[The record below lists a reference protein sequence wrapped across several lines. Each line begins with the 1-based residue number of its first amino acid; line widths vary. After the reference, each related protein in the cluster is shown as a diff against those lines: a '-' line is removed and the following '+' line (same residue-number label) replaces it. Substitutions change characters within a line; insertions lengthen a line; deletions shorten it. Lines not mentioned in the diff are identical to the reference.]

1 MAKQQQFLY
10 DYRDDHDGKNNGK
23 LTTTAIVLL
32 VISILLVAFSH
43 FVLIKQKEKFKK
55 EIPLLKENKQK
66 LEKEVEA
73 LDGNIKHN
81 EENNKKLARNAIIL
95 LVISILLFLFSHF
108 VLIKQ
113 GEKFKQEIPSLKEN
127 KQKLE
132 KEVEVLNGNIKH
144 GEDSYKKVEALIN
157 KYK

>member
-1 MAKQQQFLY
+1 MSRQHEYIY
-10 DYRDDHDGKNNGK
+10 DYRDD
-23 LTTTAIVLL
+23 
-32 VISILLVAFSH
+32 
-43 FVLIKQKEKFKK
+43 
-55 EIPLLKENKQK
+55 
-66 LEKEVEA
+66 
-73 LDGNIKHN
+73 HN

-113 GEKFKQEIPSLKEN
+113 GEKFKKEIPTLKEN

-132 KEVEVLNGNIKH
+132 KEVEILDGNIKH
-144 GEDSYKKVEALIN
+144 GNDSYKKVEALIN

>member
-10 DYRDDHDGKNNGK
+10 DYRDDHNGKNNGK
-23 LTTTAIVLL
+23 LTRTAIVLF

-43 FVLIKQKEKFKK
+43 FVLIKQKEKIRK
-55 EIPLLKENKQK
+55 EIPVLKENKQK

-81 EENNKKLARNAIIL
+81 EE
-95 LVISILLFLFSHF
+95 
-108 VLIKQ
+108 
-113 GEKFKQEIPSLKEN
+113 
-127 KQKLE
+127 
-132 KEVEVLNGNIKH
+132 
-144 GEDSYKKVEALIN
+144 SYKKIEELIK

>member
-1 MAKQQQFLY
+1 MAKQQQSLY

-23 LTTTAIVLL
+23 LTRTAIVLF

-43 FVLIKQKEKFKK
+43 FVLIKQKEKFKN
-55 EIPLLKENKQK
+55 EIPVLKENKQK

-81 EENNKKLARNAIIL
+81 EE
-95 LVISILLFLFSHF
+95 
-108 VLIKQ
+108 
-113 GEKFKQEIPSLKEN
+113 
-127 KQKLE
+127 
-132 KEVEVLNGNIKH
+132 
-144 GEDSYKKVEALIN
+144 SYKKIEELIK

>member
-10 DYRDDHDGKNNGK
+10 DYRDNHDGKNNGK

-43 FVLIKQKEKFKK
+43 FVLIKQKEKFKN
-55 EIPLLKENKQK
+55 EIPVLKENKQK

-81 EENNKKLARNAIIL
+81 EE
-95 LVISILLFLFSHF
+95 
-108 VLIKQ
+108 
-113 GEKFKQEIPSLKEN
+113 
-127 KQKLE
+127 
-132 KEVEVLNGNIKH
+132 
-144 GEDSYKKVEALIN
+144 SYKKIEELIK